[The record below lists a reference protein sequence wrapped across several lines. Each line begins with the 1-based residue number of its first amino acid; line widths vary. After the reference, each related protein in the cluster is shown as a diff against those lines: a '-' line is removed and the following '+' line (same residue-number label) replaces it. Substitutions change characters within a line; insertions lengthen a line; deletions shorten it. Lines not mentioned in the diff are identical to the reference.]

1 MIYFFLTK
9 HAFLLF
15 MTLFSPWK
23 RFNSHLIASVC
34 NLISCDLLFNYRDK
48 YMRQLLM
55 AISEIEQRISDL
67 VFPPVL
73 EDRRRQHSFVCGRKA
88 SVVSINNSFIA
99 FFFSFFQQPP
109 LSSHPVMVVFNKSQL
124 NPLRQKARNQP
135 GLNNLMRKTNI
146 NVKADPIKTCF
157 PSRVCVRMYGS
168 LPNTLSMSGL

>member
-1 MIYFFLTK
+1 MTALNGHQRDRTK
-9 HAFLLF
+9 
-15 MTLFSPWK
+15 
-23 RFNSHLIASVC
+23 
-34 NLISCDLLFNYRDK
+34 NLRPCLSSYLRRSY
-48 YMRQLLM
+48 
-55 AISEIEQRISDL
+55 
-67 VFPPVL
+67 
-73 EDRRRQHSFVCGRKA
+73 RRRQHSFVCGRKA

-99 FFFSFFQQPP
+99 FFFSFSQQPP
-109 LSSHPVMVVFNKSQL
+109 LSSHPVMVGFNKSQL